1 MEHLE
6 LVQRRLG
13 SRIKL
18 LRHKQRRSQEKV
30 AQACDMATSFFREVE
45 LGRGNPSLESLVS
58 IANAL
63 GVPLSDLMAAEEL
76 DQFRL
81 VDEKLR
87 KIPASMRILAL
98 KLFDDT
104 LSLIEVAEKAGSR
117 RR

>member
-1 MEHLE
+1 MEDPKA
-6 LVQRRLG
+6 VQGRVG
-13 SRIKL
+13 ARIRL
-18 LRHKQRRSQEKV
+18 LRQRQRRSQEQV
-30 AQACDMATSFFREVE
+30 AQTSRMATSFLRQVE
-45 LGRGNPSLESLVS
+45 KGLGNPSLESLVS

-76 DQFRL
+76 DQFKL

-87 KIPASMRILAL
+87 KIPASMRVLAL

-104 LSLIEVAEKAGSR
+104 LSLIEEAEKTAAR